1 MKRFLIGFLV
11 GLGLMHWYLQH
22 GDTMQT
28 EARRWFERSGT
39 NYRGDKMHD
48 AAREALGERSQK
60 P

>member
-22 GDTMQT
+22 GETLQA

-39 NYRGDKMHD
+39 NYRGDKTHE
-48 AAREALGERSQK
+48 AAREELGEKSRT